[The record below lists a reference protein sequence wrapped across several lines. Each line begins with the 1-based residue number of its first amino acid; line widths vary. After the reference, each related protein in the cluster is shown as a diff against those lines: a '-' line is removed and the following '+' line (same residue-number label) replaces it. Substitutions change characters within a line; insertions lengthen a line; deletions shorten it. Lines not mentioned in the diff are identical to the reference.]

1 MYRARPQRTGYSKDT
16 GHVSGGATKDSVGLY
31 GKRMDNNRLK
41 KYVKELKARARL
53 EEKLARLEA
62 MREKA
67 EANKLPERKQ
77 RPARRRK

>member
-1 MYRARPQRTGYSKDT
+1 
-16 GHVSGGATKDSVGLY
+16 VSGGATKESVGLY